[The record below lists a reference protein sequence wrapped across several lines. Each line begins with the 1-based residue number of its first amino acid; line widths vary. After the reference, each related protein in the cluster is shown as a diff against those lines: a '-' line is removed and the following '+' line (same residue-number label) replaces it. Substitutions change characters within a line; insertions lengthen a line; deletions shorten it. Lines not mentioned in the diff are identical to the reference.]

1 VGYSDYTIHID
12 KHRKKSFMKNDIEKA
27 RELEEIWYL
36 HCWFLEQ
43 LATVD
48 RTEYKRNN
56 YQHRKK
62 KV

>member
-1 VGYSDYTIHID
+1 
-12 KHRKKSFMKNDIEKA
+12 MKNDIEKA